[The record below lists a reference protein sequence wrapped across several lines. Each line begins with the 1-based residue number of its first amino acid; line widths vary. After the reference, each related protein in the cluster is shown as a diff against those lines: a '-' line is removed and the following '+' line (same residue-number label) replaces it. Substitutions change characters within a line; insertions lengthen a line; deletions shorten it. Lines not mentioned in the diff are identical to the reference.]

1 MATSTISFLNVTKTA
16 GLENK
21 LTISSLIFSFNPP
34 KNIRKPKVFWEKGV
48 NTGNALK
55 QLNILVHEITFESE
69 LRLFFLIGAGATA
82 FNAFINPLE
91 SDTTKTVKCLISI
104 C

>member
-1 MATSTISFLNVTKTA
+1 M
-16 GLENK
+16 
-21 LTISSLIFSFNPP
+21 FSFNPP

-91 SDTTKTVKCLISI
+91 SDTTITVKCLNSI
-104 C
+104 CQIFRVKKYPLTFAVILFVK